1 MAIIDKIKEKL
12 SKENPV
18 ESTSTSEM
26 YSNKPF
32 VFEVKIHE
40 EDLKTMLRSLASGYN
55 KKHPDK
61 EITISDVFNVILKK
75 ALLEHR
81 LLYPNG
87 ETYFRL
93 VKEVEALTLAN
104 YKVNYFMNHYLTKME
119 EEEALKNDME
129 AIKKIVNKEED

>member
-12 SKENPV
+12 AKENPV
-18 ESTSTSEM
+18 ESTSDSEP
-26 YSNKPF
+26 YSSKSF
-32 VFEVKIHE
+32 SFEVKIHE
-40 EDLKTMLRSLASGYN
+40 EDYKTMLRSLASNHN
-55 KKHPDK
+55 KKNPDK

-87 ETYFRL
+87 ESYSKL
-93 VKEVEALTLAN
+93 AKEVEVLTLAN

-119 EEEALKNDME
+119 EQEKLKKDFE
-129 AIKKIVNKEED
+129 AIKKIVNEE